1 MASKETLNRL
11 SDSKLIDAIKNH
23 KQYGYSDELKEL
35 AILIL
40 SERGSLGARF

>member
-1 MASKETLNRL
+1 MKETLKKL
-11 SDSKLIDAIKNH
+11 SDSKLIDTIKNQH
-23 KQYGYSDELKEL
+23 QYGYSDELKEL